1 MKSTAK
7 AESVMRGIKE
17 ELEMRVKGSATIDTV
32 REAKDSEGWPM
43 LILSDNKVET
53 AGAAVIA
60 IRMKAVDAVSKDVFG
75 NDLVAF
81 APHKLELCWEKDA
94 TDKPTPADAD
104 VAMVTAVCAKKN
116 ICLVVKET
124 DNGDAVVANLDAAT
138 IIAQIDDLLFPTKLG

>member
-17 ELEMRVKGSATIDTV
+17 ELAMRIKGSATIDTV
-32 REAKDSEGWPM
+32 RELKDANGWPM
-43 LILSDNKVET
+43 LVLSDAGVET

-60 IRMKAVDAVSKDVFG
+60 IRMKAVDMVSKDVFG

-94 TDKPTPADAD
+94 NDKPTPADAD
-104 VAMVTAVCAKKN
+104 VAMITTVCAKKN

-138 IIAQIDDLLFPTKLG
+138 VIAQIDDLQFPTKLG